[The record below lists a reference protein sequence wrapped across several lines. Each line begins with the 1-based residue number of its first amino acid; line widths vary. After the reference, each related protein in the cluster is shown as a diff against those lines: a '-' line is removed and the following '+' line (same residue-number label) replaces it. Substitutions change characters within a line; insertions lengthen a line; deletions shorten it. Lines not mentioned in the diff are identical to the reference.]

1 MDIFMILYFHYH
13 CFLKVGDIIN
23 IISKPPMGIWTGM
36 LNNKVGNFKF
46 IYVDVLVEKEEEE
59 EAPKIRQQKLCKRP
73 RPKTLLELLER
84 LKLEVRTG
92 MTTRFCLVTS
102 SNNKLTLLSL

>member
-1 MDIFMILYFHYH
+1 
-13 CFLKVGDIIN
+13 
-23 IISKPPMGIWTGM
+23 MGIWTGI

-84 LKLEVRTG
+84 LNLEVRFFLFYSG
-92 MTTRFCLVTS
+92 HSFSDRCDHNRKSVFS
-102 SNNKLTLLSL
+102 SRLFDIFLDERSSFVVVK

>member
-1 MDIFMILYFHYH
+1 
-13 CFLKVGDIIN
+13 
-23 IISKPPMGIWTGM
+23 M

-46 IYVDVLVEKEEEE
+46 IYVDVMVEKEEEE

-84 LKLEVRTG
+84 LNLEVRAG
-92 MTTRFCLVTS
+92 STRMGPLAVFLQTVKIAFSYPC
-102 SNNKLTLLSL
+102 

>member
-1 MDIFMILYFHYH
+1 M
-13 CFLKVGDIIN
+13 GDIIN

-46 IYVDVLVEKEEEE
+46 IYVDILVEKEEEE

-84 LKLEVRTG
+84 LNLKVRMGLIHLGSLTY
-92 MTTRFCLVTS
+92 FSLVTFFL
-102 SNNKLTLLSL
+102 SNLDHDE